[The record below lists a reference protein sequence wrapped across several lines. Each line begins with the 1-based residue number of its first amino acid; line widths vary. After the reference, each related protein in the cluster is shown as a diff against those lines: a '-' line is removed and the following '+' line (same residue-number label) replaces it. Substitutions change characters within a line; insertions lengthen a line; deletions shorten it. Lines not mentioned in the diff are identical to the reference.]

1 VTAFL
6 IAILAQSV
14 VCAAVAAPFRSGTAA
29 GVTLGSGVI
38 GTARRRRAGVL
49 VI

>member
-14 VCAAVAAPFRSGTAA
+14 VCAAVAAPFRSHTAA
-29 GVTLGSGVI
+29 GVTIGSGVI
-38 GTARRRRAGVL
+38 GTVAAVALAL